1 MFMTLIDIYT
11 IFSLFLDN
19 FTTDIDECEGTLG
32 KCHSEA
38 ACNNTHGSY
47 VCTCKPGYIGD
58 GLNCT
63 GNHQY
68 SQKPLDSCCMTSF
81 AQEKNSHQGCVK

>member
-1 MFMTLIDIYT
+1 MLMTLIDIYT
-11 IFSLFLDN
+11 IFSLFLYN
-19 FTTDIDECEGTLG
+19 FTTDIDECEGTLS
-32 KCHSEA
+32 KCHKEA

-63 GNHQY
+63 GNRQ
-68 SQKPLDSCCMTSF
+68 
-81 AQEKNSHQGCVK
+81 